1 MKGLLTGLFYFI
13 FGSFNAVGTAV
24 FWIMTKKKP
33 HNTSNLSE
41 TTSNSHCSQIKT
53 DLWFYYIILMVCGL
67 GFLVYV
73 VVSAC
78 YKNRQRPT
86 NDESEKEILHRSIAT
101 SVYLS
106 HRPA

>member
-13 FGSFNAVGTAV
+13 FGAFNAVGTGL
-24 FWIMTKKKP
+24 FREL
-33 HNTSNLSE
+33 TSNK
-41 TTSNSHCSQIKT
+41 SNTDDLFTPPQCSRSPVHA
-53 DLWFYYIILMVCGL
+53 WFYYITLMICGVGL
-67 GFLVYV
+67 IVYMV
-73 VVSAC
+73 VAAC